1 MYNGALAGVS
11 LAGDRFFYV
20 NPLESNGD
28 HHRQAWYGCACCPS
42 QISRF
47 LPSIGNYIYGTSDKA
62 LWVNLFIGNTTEVTI
77 DGKKVVMKQ
86 ETDYPWDGLVKLTVT
101 SEQPLG
107 KELRIRIP
115 GWCKS
120 YTLSVNGNKVDSTTD
135 KGYTVIKEWKTGDLI
150 VLNMDMPVEK
160 VSADPRVRQNTGKR
174 ALQRGPLVYCLEE
187 TDNAK
192 GFADLALTPTSS
204 FEVKDEPDNLG
215 GIRSIKAISNG
226 QTLHFIPYYA
236 WDNREA
242 GKMKVWIDYQE

>member
-1 MYNGALAGVS
+1 M
-11 LAGDRFFYV
+11 
-20 NPLESNGD
+20 
-28 HHRQAWYGCACCPS
+28 
-42 QISRF
+42 
-47 LPSIGNYIYGTSDKA
+47 
-62 LWVNLFIGNTTEVTI
+62 WVNLFIGHTTEVTI

-192 GFADLALTPTSS
+192 DFADLALTPTSS

-236 WDNREA
+236 WDNRKA

>member
-1 MYNGALAGVS
+1 M
-11 LAGDRFFYV
+11 
-20 NPLESNGD
+20 
-28 HHRQAWYGCACCPS
+28 
-42 QISRF
+42 
-47 LPSIGNYIYGTSDKA
+47 
-62 LWVNLFIGNTTEVTI
+62 WVNLFIGNTTEVTI

-86 ETDYPWDGLVKLTVT
+86 ETDYPWDGLV
-101 SEQPLG
+101 
-107 KELRIRIP
+107 
-115 GWCKS
+115 
-120 YTLSVNGNKVDSTTD
+120 
-135 KGYTVIKEWKTGDLI
+135 
-150 VLNMDMPVEK
+150 MPVEK

-192 GFADLALTPTSS
+192 DFADLALTPTSS

-236 WDNREA
+236 WDNRKA

>member
-1 MYNGALAGVS
+1 M
-11 LAGDRFFYV
+11 
-20 NPLESNGD
+20 
-28 HHRQAWYGCACCPS
+28 
-42 QISRF
+42 
-47 LPSIGNYIYGTSDKA
+47 
-62 LWVNLFIGNTTEVTI
+62 
-77 DGKKVVMKQ
+77 
-86 ETDYPWDGLVKLTVT
+86 
-101 SEQPLG
+101 
-107 KELRIRIP
+107 RIRIP

-192 GFADLALTPTSS
+192 DFADLALTPTSS

-215 GIRSIKAISNG
+215 WHPLNQSHIEWTNTTFHSLLCLG
-226 QTLHFIPYYA
+226 QPQSRQDESMDRLSRIT
-236 WDNREA
+236 
-242 GKMKVWIDYQE
+242 